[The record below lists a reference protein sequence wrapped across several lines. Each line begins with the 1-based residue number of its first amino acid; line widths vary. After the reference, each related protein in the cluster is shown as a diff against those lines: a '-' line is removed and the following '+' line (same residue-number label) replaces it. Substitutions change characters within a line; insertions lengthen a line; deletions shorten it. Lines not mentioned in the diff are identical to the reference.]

1 MQTSFFQDS
10 TTLNHRQDHDLGNT
24 TIHEYPAAFSDAEAS
39 ALLSSLLD
47 TIPWQQSALRI
58 AGKLINVP
66 RLQCWMGDEESHYG
80 YSGMRLQLV
89 AWQADVLVIRER
101 VQALTGFEFNSVL
114 LNYYR
119 NGQDSVAWH
128 ADSEPEL
135 GADPVIASVSLG
147 AERQFQLKSKCAG
160 KATNYRMLLR
170 HGSLIVL
177 GKGLQANWLH
187 QLPKTKG
194 LNLPR
199 INLTFRQIL

>member
-1 MQTSFFQDS
+1 MQTTFFQD
-10 TTLNHRQDHDLGNT
+10 LANPEHRQDHDLGNT
-24 TIHEYPAAFSDAEAS
+24 VIHEYPAAFNGAEAN
-39 ALLSSLLD
+39 ALLSSLLE

-66 RLQCWMGDEESHYG
+66 RLQCWMGDAESNYG

-89 AWQADVLVIRER
+89 PWQAEVLAIRQR
-101 VQALTGFEFNSVL
+101 VEALTELEFNSVL

-119 NGQDSVAWH
+119 TGQDSVAWH

-147 AERQFQLKSKCAG
+147 AERQFQLKSKSSG

-194 LNLPR
+194 LDHPR
-199 INLTFRQIL
+199 INLTFRQIR

>member
-1 MQTSFFQDS
+1 MQTTFFQDPA
-10 TTLNHRQDHDLGNT
+10 NPDHRQDHDLGNAV
-24 TIHEYPAAFSDAEAS
+24 IHEYPQAFSGAEANT
-39 ALLSSLLD
+39 LLSGLIHA
-47 TIPWQQSALRI
+47 IPWQQSALRI
-58 AGKLINVP
+58 AGKLRNVP

-89 AWQADVLVIRER
+89 AWQADVLDIRQR

-119 NGQDSVAWH
+119 TGQDSVAWH

-147 AERQFQLKSKCAG
+147 AERQFQLKSKG
-160 KATNYRMLLR
+160 TDKATNYRMLLR
-170 HGSLIVL
+170 NGSLIVL
-177 GKGLQANWLH
+177 GKGLQTNWLH

-194 LNLPR
+194 LTLPR
-199 INLTFRQIL
+199 INLTFRQII